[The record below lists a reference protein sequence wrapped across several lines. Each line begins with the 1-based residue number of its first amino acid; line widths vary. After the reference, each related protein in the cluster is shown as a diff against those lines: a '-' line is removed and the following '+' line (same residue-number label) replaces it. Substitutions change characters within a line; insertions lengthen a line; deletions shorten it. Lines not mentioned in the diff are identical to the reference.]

1 MGALILYIVLAVGD
15 VALGVFDIFK
25 GYYRFSVVWFLLAA
39 YFVYRASGAYKRLR
53 SGGGD
58 NGQDR

>member
-1 MGALILYIVLAVGD
+1 MGRMILYIILVILD
-15 VALGVFDIFK
+15 LFFCIFDIFK
-25 GYYRFSVVWFLLAA
+25 GYYLFSAVWALLAA
-39 YFVYRASGAYKRLR
+39 YFAYRASGAYKRLR